1 MNRLPVVNLK
11 KGWFNMKDI
20 KVCASVLN
28 ADMGNLERVSKELEK
43 SGADI
48 LHFDVM
54 DGVFVPNI
62 SFGFPVL
69 EAVNKS
75 TDMFLDVH
83 LMITDPLKYIP
94 ETVKAGADLVTFHLE
109 SQSDPYET
117 IRAIREHGAKAGIV
131 IKPATPYED
140 VLPFMELV
148 DVVLV
153 MTVEPGFGGQSFM
166 EEQLDKIT
174 ALKNYSEDT
183 GLSVSLQVD
192 GGINDKTAAKAVSA
206 GADMLV
212 VGSYL
217 FRQGSIADGVKTLRC
232 AASCEE

>member
-1 MNRLPVVNLK
+1 
-11 KGWFNMKDI
+11 MKEFLT
-20 KVCASVLN
+20 CASVLN
-28 ADMGNLERVSKELEK
+28 ADMGNLEKVSKELEK
-43 SGADI
+43 SGADV

-69 EAVNKS
+69 EAVDRN

-83 LMITDPLKYIP
+83 LMIINPLKYIP
-94 ETVKAGADLVTFHLE
+94 ETIKAGADLITFHIE
-109 SQSDPYET
+109 SESDPYET
-117 IRAIREHGAKAGIV
+117 IRAIKEGGAQAGVV
-131 IKPATPYED
+131 IKPGTPVEA
-140 VLPFMELV
+140 VLPFMELI

-166 EEQLDKIT
+166 EDMLEKVRV
-174 ALKNYSEDT
+174 LKSYAEEHNPD
-183 GLSVSLQVD
+183 VKLQVD
-192 GGINDKTAAKAVSA
+192 GGINDKTAAKAVEA

-217 FRQGSIADGVKTLRC
+217 FKQESIALGVKALKE
-232 AASCEE
+232 AVYGK

>member
-1 MNRLPVVNLK
+1 
-11 KGWFNMKDI
+11 MKEFLT
-20 KVCASVLN
+20 CASVLN
-28 ADMGNLERVSKELEK
+28 ADMGNLEKVSKELEK
-43 SGADI
+43 SGADV

-69 EAVNKS
+69 EAVDRN

-83 LMITDPLKYIP
+83 LMIINPLKYIP
-94 ETVKAGADLVTFHLE
+94 ETIKAGADLITFHIE
-109 SQSDPYET
+109 SESDPYET
-117 IRAIREHGAKAGIV
+117 IRAIKDGGVQAGIV
-131 IKPATPYED
+131 IKPGTSVEA
-140 VLPFMELV
+140 VLPFMELI

-166 EEQLDKIT
+166 EDMLEKIRVLKSYVKEHNLDVK
-174 ALKNYSEDT
+174 
-183 GLSVSLQVD
+183 LQVD
-192 GGINDKTAAKAVSA
+192 GGINDKTAAKAVQA

-217 FRQGSIADGVKTLRC
+217 FKQESVAHGVKALKD
-232 AASCEE
+232 AVYGK

>member
-1 MNRLPVVNLK
+1 MRN
-11 KGWFNMKDI
+11 FQI
-20 KVCASVLN
+20 CASVLN

-43 SGADI
+43 SGAEV

-62 SFGFPVL
+62 SFGFPIL
-69 EAVNKS
+69 EAVNRS

-83 LMITDPLKYIP
+83 LMITDPLRYIP

-109 SQSDPYET
+109 SESDPYET
-117 IRAIREHGAKAGIV
+117 IHAIRECGTKAGVV
-131 IKPATPYED
+131 IKPGTSWEA
-140 VLPFMELV
+140 VLPFMELI

-153 MTVEPGFGGQSFM
+153 MSVEPGFGGQSFM
-166 EEQLDKIT
+166 EGSLDKIK
-174 ALKNYSEDT
+174 ALRRYIDEKQ
-183 GLSVSLQVD
+183 LPVKIQVD
-192 GGINDKTAAKAVSA
+192 GGINDKTALSAVSA

-217 FRQGSIADGVKTLRC
+217 FKHGAVSAGVQALR
-232 AASCEE
+232 ASVSDSAHE

>member
-1 MNRLPVVNLK
+1 
-11 KGWFNMKDI
+11 MKQI
-20 KVCASVLN
+20 KTCASVLN
-28 ADMGNLERVSKELEK
+28 ADMKNLGKVSKELEM

-62 SFGFPVL
+62 SFGFPIL
-69 EAVNKS
+69 EAVNQS

-83 LMITDPLKYIP
+83 LMIIDPLRYIP
-94 ETVKAGADLVTFHLE
+94 QTIRAGADLITFHVE

-117 IRAIREHGAKAGIV
+117 IRAIHDGGAQAGIV
-131 IKPATPYED
+131 LKPGTPYEAA
-140 VLPFMELV
+140 LPFLEMV

-166 EEQLDKIT
+166 EDMLDKIR
-174 ALKNYSEDT
+174 ALRRMIDEKQLN
-183 GLSVSLQVD
+183 VQIQVD

-206 GADMLV
+206 GAEMLV

-217 FRQGSIADGVKTLRC
+217 FKQPTLSDGVQALK
-232 AASCEE
+232 AAAFA

>member
-1 MNRLPVVNLK
+1 MRD
-11 KGWFNMKDI
+11 FE
-20 KVCASVLN
+20 VCASVLN

-43 SGADI
+43 SGADV

-69 EAVNKS
+69 EAVDRN

-109 SQSDPYET
+109 SKSDPYET
-117 IRAIREHGAKAGIV
+117 IRVIREHGAKAGIV
-131 IKPATPYED
+131 LKPATPWEEA
-140 VLPFMELV
+140 VPFLELV
-148 DVVLV
+148 DVVLI

-166 EEQLDKIT
+166 EDKLDKIK
-174 ALKNYSEDT
+174 ALRKIIDEKQ
-183 GLSVSLQVD
+183 LQVKLQVD

-217 FRQGSIADGVKTLRC
+217 FKAESVASGVTALRE
-232 AASCEE
+232 AVQPTE

>member
-1 MNRLPVVNLK
+1 
-11 KGWFNMKDI
+11 MKEFLT
-20 KVCASVLN
+20 CASVLN
-28 ADMGNLERVSKELEK
+28 ADMGNLEKVSKELEK
-43 SGADI
+43 SGADV

-69 EAVNKS
+69 EAVDRN

-83 LMITDPLKYIP
+83 LMIVNPLKYIP
-94 ETVKAGADLVTFHLE
+94 ETIKAGADLITFHIE
-109 SQSDPYET
+109 SESDPYET
-117 IRAIREHGAKAGIV
+117 IRAIKDGGAQAGIV
-131 IKPATPYED
+131 IKPGTSVEA

-166 EEQLDKIT
+166 EDMLEKIRVLKSYAEEHNLDVK
-174 ALKNYSEDT
+174 
-183 GLSVSLQVD
+183 LQVD
-192 GGINDKTAAKAVSA
+192 GGINDKTAAKAVQA

-217 FRQGSIADGVKTLRC
+217 FKQESVAHGVKALKK
-232 AASCEE
+232 AVYGK